1 MLAGSARA
9 EQAIT
14 GVAKSWQDIAVFIEF
29 AVERG
34 TNDRHIRVCGMH
46 SRYADRRR
54 NDAEK
59 TDALRAGALERINR
73 GHGATAGREHRIEQ
87 QKVSL

>member
-14 GVAKSWQDIAVFIEF
+14 GVAKSWQDIAVLIELT
-29 AVERG
+29 VERG
-34 TNDRHIRVCGMH
+34 ANDRYIRVCGVD

-59 TDALRAGALERINR
+59 TDALRPSALERINR
-73 GHGATAGREHRIEQ
+73 GHSATAGREHRIE
-87 QKVSL
+87 